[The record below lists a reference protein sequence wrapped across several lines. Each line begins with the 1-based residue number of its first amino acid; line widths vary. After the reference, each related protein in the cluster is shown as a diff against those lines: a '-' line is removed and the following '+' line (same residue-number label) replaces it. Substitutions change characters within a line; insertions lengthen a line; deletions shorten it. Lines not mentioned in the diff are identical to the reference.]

1 MKYSLAKKIT
11 SQSVKKS
18 QKNQARLPRTA
29 GLRTLSELTTE
40 LTKAGLDPSRIQA
53 RAEMLAKLQGAE
65 RKRKRQQDEA
75 EDSDGDVDMDMD
87 GEGEGGDDGWED
99 DGMDVDEDDTP
110 KRKKA
115 KRNDGAVSV
124 VVAGGKG
131 PRTDRRLAGM
141 RDEGV
146 SVFRREYGILL
157 IFFKKISKQIVLSN
171 YAILDSGPGICWQR
185 PEKRIVI
192 SGQRWCV

>member
-1 MKYSLAKKIT
+1 MKHALSKKIT

-65 RKRKRQQDEA
+65 RKRKRQQDED
-75 EDSDGDVDMDMD
+75 EDVDMDMDMD
-87 GEGEGGDDGWED
+87 GEGGEDGWED
-99 DGMDVDEDDTP
+99 DTMDVDGDDTP
-110 KRKKA
+110 RRKKA

-124 VVAGGKG
+124 VAASGKG

-146 SVFRREYGILL
+146 SVFFLEGNM
-157 IFFKKISKQIVLSN
+157 IS
-171 YAILDSGPGICWQR
+171 Y
-185 PEKRIVI
+185 
-192 SGQRWCV
+192 